1 MYFRTASRAMR
12 GASRVVLVAVFGGL
26 LVSAV
31 DLHSANASTPA
42 VPSRYVAVGP
52 SRLADT
58 RGAGAFGFT
67 RLDASTIRVKV
78 AGAGGVPADA
88 SAAALTVTAT
98 DARSAGFVTVFPTGT
113 QRQLTA
119 NVNFNGPG
127 EIVANGAIVA
137 LGAGGSVD
145 IFVAGGAGI
154 VVDVSG
160 AFVPTPGNTST
171 GRFQPNAG
179 GAVRVLDTRDGG
191 GPVRADGTKRIPR
204 PSFVPAD
211 AMAVVVN
218 IAIDQSGGAGFLTA
232 WPAGRARPTTS
243 VLNTERR
250 MQTRSAMS
258 IVPVSADGFDV
269 YSMSGGHIIVDV
281 AGYFTGASAPSA
293 ATGLFVPV
301 TPTRILDTRGASPL
315 GNGVA
320 LQPGWTVEV
329 LPPVTGSA
337 LVYNLATTEAL
348 AAGFITAYPAGGTRG
363 NTANVNAIGPG
374 TAVANLA
381 VTATSTR
388 GVALYSFAGEHV
400 VVDMTGYFTGSPAG
414 APNAPP
420 VNSPPADPTPP
431 APAGCEV
438 QSLAALNSVRAA
450 NAVAAVVD
458 DAAAVA
464 FACSWSAQM
473 AASGVF
479 GHSSNAARTAAVGG
493 CGTGENVAMGPL
505 SDDLFDLWVNSA
517 GHYANMVNRSYTH
530 AGIGYVT
537 AGDGSRYGTMV
548 LVIRC

>member
-1 MYFRTASRAMR
+1 M
-12 GASRVVLVAVFGGL
+12 
-26 LVSAV
+26 
-31 DLHSANASTPA
+31 
-42 VPSRYVAVGP
+42 
-52 SRLADT
+52 
-58 RGAGAFGFT
+58 
-67 RLDASTIRVKV
+67 
-78 AGAGGVPADA
+78 
-88 SAAALTVTAT
+88 
-98 DARSAGFVTVFPTGT
+98 
-113 QRQLTA
+113 
-119 NVNFNGPG
+119 
-127 EIVANGAIVA
+127 
-137 LGAGGSVD
+137 
-145 IFVAGGAGI
+145 
-154 VVDVSG
+154 
-160 AFVPTPGNTST
+160 
-171 GRFQPNAG
+171 
-179 GAVRVLDTRDGG
+179 RVLDTRDGG

-293 ATGLFVPV
+293 STGLFVPV

-337 LVYNLATTEAL
+337 LVYNLATTEAR

-414 APNAPP
+414 APNSPP
-420 VNSPPADPTPP
+420 VNSPPANPTPP
-431 APAGCEV
+431 APAGVRGPEPRRAELGARCE
-438 QSLAALNSVRAA
+438 R
-450 NAVAAVVD
+450 
-458 DAAAVA
+458 
-464 FACSWSAQM
+464 
-473 AASGVF
+473 
-479 GHSSNAARTAAVGG
+479 RRRG
-493 CGTGENVAMGPL
+493 C
-505 SDDLFDLWVNSA
+505 
-517 GHYANMVNRSYTH
+517 R
-530 AGIGYVT
+530 
-537 AGDGSRYGTMV
+537 
-548 LVIRC
+548 